1 MPGEFPYERAMKRKK
16 KQVTLTRMELEVMQA
31 FWKAPAGPL
40 TVREILDGVN
50 EGRKPPLAYTTVQ
63 TVLMILKDKGVVQ
76 ARPGPGRAHLFE
88 TLVTRD
94 QAADV
99 FVDDLVERLFAGRV
113 QPLLHHLVQREA
125 LDQEELRD
133 LKRFIDA
140 RLQDEQETP

>member
-1 MPGEFPYERAMKRKK
+1 MKRKK

-31 FWKAPAGPL
+31 FWKTPAGPL
-40 TVREILDGVN
+40 TVRDILDSVN
-50 EGRKPPLAYTTVQ
+50 QGRSQPLAYTTVQ
-63 TVLMILKDKGVVQ
+63 TVLMILKDKGVVESR
-76 ARPGPGRAHLFE
+76 AGSGRAHLFE

-99 FVDDLVERLFAGRV
+99 LVDDLVERLFEGRV
-113 QPLLHHLVQREA
+113 QPLLHHLVQKES

-140 RLQDEQETP
+140 RLQDDQEEP